1 MIHVAYALTDKTGQY
16 YTEIARSMCSVMENS
31 ADAGK
36 LCFHI
41 IHDYTLVDSAINRLN
56 ILAYFFGSSISF
68 HNVETECMSA
78 YHWMQQSLHPVIK
91 ERYGLACMYRLFI
104 FDLLPKDCKKV
115 IYLDADTIINMDIS
129 DLWEYPVA
137 SDFGAVLDYLIA
149 AGAPSASKLCD
160 ANVLNMSRYFNSGVL
175 VIKRNSF
182 FTWTGVKDKLKAFFS
197 EYELPEYPDQDFLNI
212 HWQHNYTELPRRFN
226 NIVNLNRFFSDYEI
240 EPAIYHYAG
249 NSKQRNCEDC
259 YDALLRLYDEMR
271 TSIACDEISSL
282 ILEFQN
288 AAIRYDVHTMQDIV
302 YRGQVSLYKRSVVNN
317 SKLFT
322 YFNSRSNVHIAC
334 ILYAL
339 ANHNGRKAIE
349 VLRRLSE
356 SIRETYQ
363 CIFYFGMAYYELEQY
378 QAAEQYFQKLAPA
391 ANELVDFFL
400 GNCYLRL
407 GQRNKAAQHYS
418 KALQKRQS
426 IYEARHN
433 LEAVQFGQEAIIRYP
448 WESSLD
454 MTGCQ
459 DVRDIP
465 IFINSRDRL
474 GCLQKLMGWLL
485 REGFSNI
492 YILDND
498 SSYEPL
504 LRYYI
509 QLTEENKAKIV
520 LLKKNWGHKAI
531 WDSGILERLNI
542 TTPYVYTDSDV
553 VPEDGCDWHIME
565 DFLEV
570 LQGNPYIL
578 KAGFS
583 LSISA
588 LNRQDH
594 GDIIVREKHFYA
606 IPVGDEKYF
615 APIDTTFALYRN
627 VRFYC
632 INEAVR
638 IKKPDCELLHLP
650 WYYDKKSLPED
661 EVYYLQHANS
671 SSTYKKWLAGEK
683 WGS

>member
-16 YTEIARSMCSVMENS
+16 YTELARSMCSVMENS

-41 IHDYTLVDSAINRLN
+41 IHDYTLADSAINRLN

-137 SDFGAVLDYLIA
+137 SDVGAVLDYLIA
-149 AGAPSASKLCD
+149 AGAPSASRLCD
-160 ANVLNMSRYFNSGVL
+160 ANVLNMSSYFNSGVL

-259 YDALLRLYDEMR
+259 YDALLRLYAEMW

-288 AAIRYDVHTMQDIV
+288 AAIRYDVYTMQDIV
-302 YRGQVSLYKRSVVNN
+302 YLGQVSLYKRSALNN
-317 SKLFT
+317 SKLAT

-339 ANHNGRKAIE
+339 ASHNGPKAIE

-356 SIRETYQ
+356 SVRETYQ

-378 QAAEQYFQKLAPA
+378 QAAEQYFQKLAPT
-391 ANELVDFFL
+391 ANELVEFFL
-400 GNCYLRL
+400 GNCYLYL
-407 GQRNKAAQHYS
+407 GWSDKAAQHYD
-418 KALQKRQS
+418 KTLQKRQS
-426 IYEARHN
+426 MYEARYN
-433 LEAVQFGQEAIIRYP
+433 LETVQLGKEDIIRYP

-454 MTGCQ
+454 MTDCQ
-459 DVRDIP
+459 NVRDIP

-509 QLTEENKAKIV
+509 QLTEESKAKII

-553 VPEDGCDWHIME
+553 VPEDECNWHILE
-565 DFLEV
+565 AFLDV
-570 LQGNPYIL
+570 LKSNPYVL
-578 KAGFS
+578 KVGFAIKFS
-583 LSISA
+583 
-588 LNRQDH
+588 
-594 GDIIVREKHFYA
+594 DINKKEFNKIINNEKMYST
-606 IPVGDEKYF
+606 IPIGNSVFF
-615 APIDTTFALYRN
+615 APVDTTFALYRN
-627 VRFYC
+627 VRFYSVREG
-632 INEAVR
+632 IR
-638 IKKPDCELLHLP
+638 IKKNGCELLHLP
-650 WYYDKKSLPED
+650 WYYDINNPPKD
-661 EVYYLQHANS
+661 ERFYLQRANL
-671 SSTYKKWLAGEK
+671 SSTYKKWLIEK
-683 WGS
+683 QR